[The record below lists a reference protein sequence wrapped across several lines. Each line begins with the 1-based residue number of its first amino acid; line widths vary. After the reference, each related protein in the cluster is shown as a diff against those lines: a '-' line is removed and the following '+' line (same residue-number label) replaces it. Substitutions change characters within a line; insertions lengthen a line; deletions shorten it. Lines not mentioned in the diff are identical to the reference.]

1 LNLQG
6 AIQLNKLIQNEMMKL
21 IAKKRLIVIGIIIA
35 VLVALFTYAQ
45 FKEME
50 TQREKLGTDDWR
62 TMLQG
67 RIIDQQNR
75 LGSNRLSDEWRKQ
88 IQISLQQNQYYLD
101 HDINPSE
108 PGAPTFMRMFLENS
122 IEMFI
127 PLMVMVIASDIV
139 SSEHSQGSI
148 KLLLTRPVRRWKVLL
163 SKYITLGLAVSL
175 IVAMAGILSYLIS
188 GVVFG
193 YKGWG
198 APVLTGFY
206 VTDAGLNTANVKLI
220 DQWQFLLM
228 DFGLVWFVAIVVGT
242 LAFML
247 SVLIRSTAAG
257 MGVMLAALISG
268 AILNNMV
275 SSWESAKYF
284 FMVNLRLTNYMTGT
298 PPPIEG
304 MTLSFS
310 MLVLFVWWAV
320 ALFVSFIVFTRKDV
334 Y

>member
-1 LNLQG
+1 
-6 AIQLNKLIQNEMMKL
+6 MMKL

-45 FKEME
+45 FKEIE

-75 LGSNRLSDEWRKQ
+75 LGSSRISDEWRKQ

-175 IVAMAGILSYLIS
+175 IVAMAGLLSYLIS
-188 GVVFG
+188 GLVFG

-198 APVLTGFY
+198 APVLTGFN
-206 VTDAGLNTANVKLI
+206 VTEAGLNTANVKLI

-284 FMVNLRLTNYMTGT
+284 FMVNLRLTNYMTGS

-310 MLVLFVWWAV
+310 MLVLLVWWAA
-320 ALFVSFIVFTRKDV
+320 ALFVSFFVFTRKDV
-334 Y
+334 F